1 MRSASIVIPTF
12 NRAGLVSRAIDSAL
26 AQTYPCE
33 VIVCDHGSTDATPD
47 VAARYGDRIRYIR
60 RSEDKGPIA
69 CWRDGLEQASG
80 DVVQI
85 NYDDDWIE
93 PEFMA
98 KCIALLHDD
107 VGFVY
112 TQFTLHEM
120 AAGSFAF
127 STRHPAG
134 IRPMRDIVRYLLRF
148 PLTISPGC
156 ALFRRK
162 DALQNLLIEV
172 PGASDIYGKN
182 SGVGE
187 DLLLFLL
194 TSLNYPRYAYVA
206 EPLANFMDHPQSIT
220 VNAIASKKY
229 AQLAA
234 AYANAKTHYYRQ
246 PRSERPRNLPL
257 RIVDWIY
264 WQVAC
269 GAVVKRGFRTFKKLL
284 LRIFRYVLRSS
295 VGYQK
300 SSQK

>member
-1 MRSASIVIPTF
+1 VRSASIVIPTF

-26 AQTYPCE
+26 GQTHPCE

-47 VAARYGDRIRYIR
+47 AVARYGNRIRYIR
-60 RSEDKGPIA
+60 RSQDNGPIV

-80 DVVQI
+80 DVVHI

-112 TQFTLHEM
+112 TQFSLHDM
-120 AAGSFAF
+120 TTGAVTF
-127 STRHPAG
+127 SSCHPTG
-134 IRPMRDIVRYLLRF
+134 IRPMRDIVRYLLST

-162 DALQNLLIEV
+162 DALKNLLHEV
-172 PGASDIYGKN
+172 PGACGMYGKN

-194 TSLNYPRYAYVA
+194 TSLDYPRYACVA
-206 EPLANFMDHPQSIT
+206 EPMANFMVHPRSIT
-220 VNAIASKKY
+220 INAIASNKY

-234 AYANAKTHYYRQ
+234 AYSNAKAYYYRQ
-246 PRSERPRNLPL
+246 SRSERARNTAM
-257 RIVDWIY
+257 RISDYVR
-264 WQVAC
+264 WQIAC
-269 GAVVKRGFRTFKKLL
+269 GSVVKRGLRACKRLL
-284 LRIFRYVLRSS
+284 MRIFPFAS
-295 VGYQK
+295 
-300 SSQK
+300 

>member
-1 MRSASIVIPTF
+1 MHLWPILSPCGASSLREKGTSMRSASIVIPTF

-47 VAARYGDRIRYIR
+47 VAARYGDRIHYIR
-60 RSEDKGPIA
+60 RSKDHGPIV

-80 DVVQI
+80 DVVHI

-93 PEFMA
+93 PEFLA

-112 TQFTLHEM
+112 TQYALHNM
-120 AAGSFAF
+120 ATGSITF
-127 STRHPAG
+127 SKCDPEG

-162 DALQNLLIEV
+162 DALKNLLIEV

-194 TSLNYPRYAYVA
+194 TSLDYQRYAYVA
-206 EPLANFMDHPQSIT
+206 EPLANFMAHPQSIT

-246 PRSERPRNLPL
+246 PRSE
-257 RIVDWIY
+257 
-264 WQVAC
+264 
-269 GAVVKRGFRTFKKLL
+269 
-284 LRIFRYVLRSS
+284 
-295 VGYQK
+295 
-300 SSQK
+300 

>member
-12 NRAGLVSRAIDSAL
+12 NRAGLVSHAIESAL

-60 RSEDKGPIA
+60 RSEDRGPIV
-69 CWRDGLEQASG
+69 CWRDGLEHASG
-80 DVVQI
+80 DVVHL
-85 NYDDDWIE
+85 NYDDDWID

-112 TQFTLHEM
+112 TQFALHEM
-120 AAGSFAF
+120 ATGSIAF
-127 STRHPAG
+127 SSRHPAG
-134 IRPMRDIVRYLLRF
+134 ARPMRQIVSYLLKF

-162 DALQNLLIEV
+162 DALKNLLLEV
-172 PGASDIYGKN
+172 PGAAGIYGKN

-194 TSLNYPRYAYVA
+194 TSLDYPRYAHVA
-206 EPLANFMDHPQSIT
+206 EPVAHFLAHPQSIT
-220 VNAIASKKY
+220 SNAITSKKFDQLSAAYVNAKA
-229 AQLAA
+229 
-234 AYANAKTHYYRQ
+234 HYQRQ
-246 PRSERPRNLPL
+246 RGSGHAGNPAL
-257 RIVDWIY
+257 RIIDYMSWEIG
-264 WQVAC
+264 C
-269 GAVVKRGFRTFKKLL
+269 GAVVKRGFRALQSSLMRKFRIA
-284 LRIFRYVLRSS
+284 LRNR
-295 VGYQK
+295 GDPGT
-300 SSQK
+300 